1 MFLSP
6 FFLNKSPA
14 LVLLIP
20 PILIPEKISYCCI
33 CNLWIRG
40 LSIYYYWLIIII
52 IIIINYVNLPPVYH
66 WISEVILGVE
76 GALASPSMPPTLLLS
91 RRQWYGA
98 TSWTIKLPLGSG
110 PSPLLMEIWHLSWTL
125 GVHQPQSV
133 SVLTYA

>member
-6 FFLNKSPA
+6 SFLSKSPV

-52 IIIINYVNLPPVYH
+52 IIIINYVNLPPVCH
-66 WISEVILGVE
+66 WISEVTLGVE
-76 GALASPSMPPTLLLS
+76 GALASPSMPPL
-91 RRQWYGA
+91 YCCPGD
-98 TSWTIKLPLGSG
+98 SG
-110 PSPLLMEIWHLSWTL
+110 VGPPV
-125 GVHQPQSV
+125 GP
-133 SVLTYA
+133 